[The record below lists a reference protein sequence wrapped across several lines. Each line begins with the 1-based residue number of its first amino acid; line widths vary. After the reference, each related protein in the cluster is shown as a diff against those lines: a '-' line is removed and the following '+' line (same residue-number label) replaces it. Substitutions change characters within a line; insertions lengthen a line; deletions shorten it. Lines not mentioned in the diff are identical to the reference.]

1 MVIGESKLDDSYPIS
16 QFLIDVYSEPFRLD
30 RNCNRGGLL
39 IYIREDIPS
48 KQLFD
53 YSLPD
58 DIEGLFIELNFR
70 KSKWLLGGIYHPPS
84 QDDNYI
90 FRCIARALDAYN
102 DIYDKFLLVGDFNAE
117 ENEAVISE
125 SLDLYNLTNLVK
137 GKTCFKS
144 RNNPSCIDLF
154 LTNCNKSFQHTNV
167 ISAGMSD
174 HHKMIVTVMK
184 ATFVKAKPGEITY
197 RSYIKFDN
205 VSFKKDLKNELNCHT
220 DNINKY
226 QLFEKAFLNV
236 LERHAPI
243 KKKIVRANE
252 APYE

>member
-1 MVIGESKLDDSYPIS
+1 M
-16 QFLIDVYSEPFRLD
+16 IDGYSEPFRLD
-30 RNCNRGGLL
+30 RNCNGGGLL

-84 QDDNYI
+84 QDDNYF

-102 DIYDKFLLVGDFNAE
+102 DIYDKFLLIGDFNAE

-125 SLDLYNLTNLVK
+125 FLDLYNLTNLVK

-144 RNNPSCIDLF
+144 
-154 LTNCNKSFQHTNV
+154 
-167 ISAGMSD
+167 
-174 HHKMIVTVMK
+174 
-184 ATFVKAKPGEITY
+184 
-197 RSYIKFDN
+197 
-205 VSFKKDLKNELNCHT
+205 
-220 DNINKY
+220 
-226 QLFEKAFLNV
+226 
-236 LERHAPI
+236 
-243 KKKIVRANE
+243 
-252 APYE
+252 